1 MLFTLEWIGFA
12 LPSMQD
18 FMKCLINTTE
28 ALQPKIQWNIF
39 FQVWIAAIYRQLF
52 TIWAM
57 NGCIWLMVTNM
68 KRQGK
73 EFELMHTRD
82 PILAWTSRRFSL
94 IKTKFDLWSVK
105 QVIRNQL
112 FSFGKVSLFLPLLHR
127 CYWNFLLPCILP
139 LPSQYIFLMFLVFP
153 AQWPCRSLH
162 SIFCCGCLPEVY
174 SKPYIRYFRCH
185 QLRGNSFWSFSSLVS
200 FIYIGF
206 FQTSSF
212 SSAPFWPSFLDG
224 KFDIFYFEVLFLFLF
239 IFLEALTADAYIF
252 SPFRGRLLK
261 CWDLILYFWV

>member
-1 MLFTLEWIGFA
+1 
-12 LPSMQD
+12 
-18 FMKCLINTTE
+18 
-28 ALQPKIQWNIF
+28 
-39 FQVWIAAIYRQLF
+39 
-52 TIWAM
+52 
-57 NGCIWLMVTNM
+57 
-68 KRQGK
+68 
-73 EFELMHTRD
+73 
-82 PILAWTSRRFSL
+82 
-94 IKTKFDLWSVK
+94 
-105 QVIRNQL
+105 
-112 FSFGKVSLFLPLLHR
+112 
-127 CYWNFLLPCILP
+127 
-139 LPSQYIFLMFLVFP
+139 MFLGFP

-185 QLRGNSFWSFSSLVS
+185 QLRGNFFWSFSSLVS

-224 KFDIFYFEVLFLFLF
+224 KFDIFYFEALFLFLF

-261 CWDLILYFWV
+261 CWDLILYFWVWGLFLITISRQIVFEHGRTNGEKGYRKFYQGDMSQD